1 MENLSP
7 LVSQFK
13 KYLSTSGRGLST
25 VNSYGTD
32 IKCFIAYLLEQNV
45 EFDKVELLHLSSF
58 IEKLR
63 STEQKSPN
71 SIRRKII
78 SIRQFYKYLFESQQL
93 PANPFVE
100 SIIPDR
106 EESLPP
112 LLTEKELKKILEA
125 CAHQNS
131 PLKKTRDLAILHLLS
146 LEGLKVSELI
156 SLRWVDFLGSE
167 KGPFSLRIKGEKD
180 RTILLNTK
188 SSESLKD
195 YEKILL
201 EMKQEHLSPS
211 KLKNIFFSFKGREL
225 SLQLEQI
232 TRHGLKFLLYEI
244 GEKVGIEKLNTE
256 LLRHYA
262 IHHLLET
269 LGSLT
274 AVKDHLGLKRAGN
287 ILKHLAKQKK
297 EKNYE

>member
-32 IKCFIAYLLEQNV
+32 IKSFVAYLFEQNV
-45 EFDKVELLHLSSF
+45 QFDKVELLHLSSF
-58 IEKLR
+58 IEQLR
-63 STEQKSPN
+63 DKEHGSPN

-93 PANPFVE
+93 PSNPFVE
-100 SIIPDR
+100 SIIPER
-106 EESLPP
+106 EEILPP
-112 LLTEKELKKILEA
+112 LLTEKQLKKILEA
-125 CAHQNS
+125 CAQQNS

-146 LEGLKVSELI
+146 LEGIKVSELI

-167 KGPFSLRIKGEKD
+167 QGDFSLRIKGEKD
-180 RTILLNTK
+180 RTILLNKK
-188 SSESLKD
+188 SGKSLKD

-201 EMKQEHLSPS
+201 ETEQEHLTPS
-211 KLKNIFFSFKGREL
+211 KLTNIFFAFKGREL

-244 GEKVGIEKLNTE
+244 GAKVGIKKLNTE

-269 LGSLT
+269 FGDLT
-274 AVKDHLGLKRAGN
+274 AVQNHLGLKRAGN

-297 EKNYE
+297 EKNL